1 MRMSME
7 LSYHDEKSMVET
19 AASWRFASYSENRD
33 PEYIEIVEQGRL
45 DPNNIQQSDDIEIVD
60 R

>member
-19 AASWRFASYSENRD
+19 AASWRFASYNENRD

>member
-1 MRMSME
+1 MLME

-19 AASWRFASYSENRD
+19 AASWRFASYNQNRD
-33 PEYIEIVEQGRL
+33 PGHVEIVGQGRL
-45 DPNNIQQSDDIEIVD
+45 DPIDIQHSDAIEIVD

>member
-1 MRMSME
+1 MLME

-19 AASWRFASYSENRD
+19 AASWQFASYDQNRD
-33 PEYIEIVEQGRL
+33 PEHIEIVRQGRL
-45 DPNNIQQSDDIEIVD
+45 DPNNIQHSDAIDIVG